1 MAQEKKRGKSSRG
14 PLGPRRDEPRALSP
28 AAARD
33 SASIAR
39 NLKRFDSGALP
50 EAEVGRIAR
59 EGAIRQAKVRVDEAR
74 VERNLR
80 NSLGRELSPDQRQDI
95 AKVEAQ
101 RLQRE
106 RIAAKRGERGISPP
120 GQRMEI
126 GDQAAIDEY
135 TQPGPQR
142 GDRNVW

>member
-1 MAQEKKRGKSSRG
+1 
-14 PLGPRRDEPRALSP
+14 
-28 AAARD
+28 
-33 SASIAR
+33 
-39 NLKRFDSGALP
+39 LP
-50 EAEVGRIAR
+50 EQEIGRIAR
-59 EGAIRQAKVRVDEAR
+59 EGAVRQAKVRVDEAR

-80 NSLGRELSPDQRQDI
+80 NSLGAELSPDQRQDI
-95 AKVEAQ
+95 ARVEAQ